1 MARTFAITTTAA
13 EKKADAKGH
22 AEAVFT
28 VTNTT
33 ARPVRGLAKAK
44 ALVSTKQD
52 WLKLAGESERDFA
65 PGATQQFIIGFDG
78 PVTTAAPPSAPKGA
92 VAPASGGAQPGAAAA
107 VAPAA
112 VKYPF
117 RLDVASAANP
127 DEDFIEGPVVTIEVP
142 PAAIKKPF
150 KWWIIPIRWL
160 GRAK

>member
-1 MARTFAITTTAA
+1 MPPIAI
-13 EKKADAKGH
+13 
-22 AEAVFT
+22 
-28 VTNTT
+28 VT
-33 ARPVRGLAKAK
+33 PVRGLAKAK

-92 VAPASGGAQPGAAAA
+92 VAPASGAQPGAAGA

-127 DEDFIEGPVVTIEVP
+127 DEDFIEGPVVTIEIP

-150 KWWIIPIRWL
+150 KWWIIPIRRWL

>member
-52 WLKLAGESERDFA
+52 WLKLAGDSERDFA

-78 PVTTAAPPSAPKGA
+78 PVTTA
-92 VAPASGGAQPGAAAA
+92 
-107 VAPAA
+107 
-112 VKYPF
+112 VKYSL

-127 DEDFIEGPVVTIEVP
+127 DEDFIEGPVVTIEMP